1 MYEKNQTKL
10 ASNFFWLSVF
20 QIVVVAASSAFS
32 VWNLKKFFVK
42 KAIF

>member
-1 MYEKNQTKL
+1 MYEANQARL
-10 ASNFFWLSVF
+10 SSNFFWLSML
-20 QIVVVAASSAFS
+20 QIVIVAGSAAFS

>member
-1 MYEKNQTKL
+1 MYEANQSKL
-10 ASNFFWLSVF
+10 QGNFFWLSVL
-20 QIVVVAASSAFS
+20 QMVVVAASSAFS

>member
-1 MYEKNQTKL
+1 MYEANQARL
-10 ASNFFWLSVF
+10 ASNFFWLSLF
-20 QIVVVAASSAFS
+20 QIIVVAASAAFS

>member
-1 MYEKNQTKL
+1 MYENNQRRL
-10 ASNFFWLSVF
+10 QSNFFWLSWL
-20 QIVVVAASSAFS
+20 QIVIVVASAGFS